1 MCNVCNVCNATLMLL
16 SIFIGKCLFFQEK
29 IYEII
34 LKFAYIKKCLY
45 LSFRKGTA
53 VLEFLLKCQMNLTIP
68 KILRTFACD
77 NRIKFKI
84 TTMISGI
91 INFKNKKKMKKN

>member
-1 MCNVCNVCNATLMLL
+1 MHPYLIICEICELCEQMCRL
-16 SIFIGKCLFFQEK
+16 SIFSGKCLYFQEK

-53 VLEFLLKCQMNLTIP
+53 VLEFLLKCQINLTIP
-68 KILRTFACD
+68 KILRTFAVE
-77 NRIKFKI
+77 NRI
-84 TTMISGI
+84 
-91 INFKNKKKMKKN
+91 MKLFR

>member
-1 MCNVCNVCNATLMLL
+1 MNFVNFVNKCAV
-16 SIFIGKCLFFQEK
+16 CLFFQESVYVFQEK

-53 VLEFLLKCQMNLTIP
+53 VLEFLLKCQINLTIP
-68 KILRTFACD
+68 KILRTFAVE
-77 NRIKFKI
+77 KI
-84 TTMISGI
+84 S
-91 INFKNKKKMKKN
+91 

>member
-1 MCNVCNVCNATLMLL
+1 MHPYLIICELCELCEQQCRL
-16 SIFIGKCLFFQEK
+16 SIFLEKCLFFQEK

-53 VLEFLLKCQMNLTIP
+53 VLEFLLKCQINLTIP
-68 KILRTFACD
+68 KILRTFAVE
-77 NRIKFKI
+77 NRI
-84 TTMISGI
+84 
-91 INFKNKKKMKKN
+91 MKLFR

>member
-1 MCNVCNVCNATLMLL
+1 MQGVVHPYLIICELCELCEQMCRL
-16 SIFIGKCLFFQEK
+16 SIFSGKCLCFQEK

-53 VLEFLLKCQMNLTIP
+53 VLEFLLKCQINLTIP
-68 KILRTFACD
+68 KILRTFAVE
-77 NRIKFKI
+77 NNI
-84 TTMISGI
+84 
-91 INFKNKKKMKKN
+91 MKLFR